1 MLLGDRED
9 AQRVFLEKAGLA
21 ASFEG
26 ASSGIAPTTGNK
38 PLSIDSTSQAHTV
51 PEDFFLLCAEVS
63 VCCHL
68 EAGLTDEFPRHQLS
82 QAVCSSHWRAGGET
96 DSAHKTSADSTAD

>member
-21 ASFEG
+21 TSFEG
-26 ASSGIAPTTGNK
+26 ASSGIAPTTGNTA
-38 PLSIDSTSQAHTV
+38 LSIDSTSQAHTA

-68 EAGLTDEFPRHQLS
+68 EAGLMDEFPRHQLS
-82 QAVCSSHWRAGGET
+82 QADCSSHWRAGGET
-96 DSAHKTSADSTAD
+96 DSVHKTSADSTAD